1 MPDTAAGLPI
11 APLPSVVPSLC
22 NPFPL
27 QPLPSATP
35 SLRNPPANCGP
46 FRLSPLFLLAVE
58 GGRQGRERGTTVCFT
73 RDRLRRAAAVGSV
86 WRKGGMTGGRRL
98 PGLQGGLVRM
108 AGGDCRG
115 CKVGWSHGGRQLPGL
130 QGEAGRMA
138 GGGCRGCKVRL
149 VAWRAVFVGSAR
161 ENPGRAGRRTRLRI
175 TGRHRV
181 TVRSSHGG
189 LRLPGLRGGI
199 RVGRRPSDP
208 LEDQRRHRVTARSS
222 HGGRPGGESSATRCA
237 VDIFLLILPS

>member
-11 APLPSVVPSLC
+11 APLPS
-22 NPFPL
+22 
-27 QPLPSATP
+27 AT
-35 SLRNPPANCGP
+35 PANCGL
-46 FRLSPLFLLAVE
+46 FRLCPVTRRLSGCGSCHPQSCRIRLRAFRLHPSPLRPLPTAGPSGCPSIPFGCG

-115 CKVGWSHGGRQLPGL
+115 CKV
-130 QGEAGRMA
+130 
-138 GGGCRGCKVRL
+138 RL

-189 LRLPGLRGGI
+189 
-199 RVGRRPSDP
+199 
-208 LEDQRRHRVTARSS
+208 
-222 HGGRPGGESSATRCA
+222 RPGGESSATRCA

>member
-1 MPDTAAGLPI
+1 MVQSLRKNSARLSAGPCRIRLRAFRLHPSPPRPLPI
-11 APLPSVVPSLC
+11 AGSSGCVLSLAGFPAADPATRSPAGYGCGLFRLRPSPLRPLPTAGPSGC
-22 NPFPL
+22 PSIPFG
-27 QPLPSATP
+27 
-35 SLRNPPANCGP
+35 CG
-46 FRLSPLFLLAVE
+46 

-115 CKVGWSHGGRQLPGL
+115 CKV
-130 QGEAGRMA
+130 
-138 GGGCRGCKVRL
+138 RL

-189 LRLPGLRGGI
+189 
-199 RVGRRPSDP
+199 
-208 LEDQRRHRVTARSS
+208 
-222 HGGRPGGESSATRCA
+222 RPGGESSATRCA

>member
-11 APLPSVVPSLC
+11 APLPSATPSLC

-27 QPLPSATP
+27 LPLPSAT
-35 SLRNPPANCGP
+35 PANCGP
-46 FRLSPLFLLAVE
+46 FRMPLYSFWLWR

-115 CKVGWSHGGRQLPGL
+115 CKVRLVAWRAAVAGSARW
-130 QGEAGRMA
+130 AGRMVD
-138 GGGCRGCKVRL
+138 GDCRGCKVRL

-189 LRLPGLRGGI
+189 
-199 RVGRRPSDP
+199 
-208 LEDQRRHRVTARSS
+208 
-222 HGGRPGGESSATRCA
+222 RPGGESSATRCA